1 MGVYKSGVI
10 PCQRQRPA
18 LTTFDRRRIFAHS
31 KAFVARQQ
39 RAVNVSPSRPIE
51 NASRAAKSR
60 TLPRKPNW
68 LHPKQTFLEGRMPGG
83 ANGARG
89 GLSVRSYNTCKI
101 NDLWLPR
108 IPLLYQPNVPA
119 SVTEVRPSKPRQRGK
134 ESQSSLCR
142 TIGGAPAQTRGLGRR
157 SPLSFG
163 RTIGNRCTPVYSV
176 EQKRCEDSELKRW
189 RQQAKSMRRPPAAS
203 VRTRRGFPISHS
215 AGRPVFQAQS
225 GCPGPQHD
233 ARKPG

>member
-1 MGVYKSGVI
+1 M
-10 PCQRQRPA
+10 C
-18 LTTFDRRRIFAHS
+18 
-31 KAFVARQQ
+31 
-39 RAVNVSPSRPIE
+39 
-51 NASRAAKSR
+51 
-60 TLPRKPNW
+60 
-68 LHPKQTFLEGRMPGG
+68 LEEQMVP
-83 ANGARG
+83 RG

-119 SVTEVRPSKPRQRGK
+119 SVTESAFMRCDLQTPSARQGVAIVSVTQSTCADPR
-134 ESQSSLCR
+134 
-142 TIGGAPAQTRGLGRR
+142 LGRR

-225 GCPGPQHD
+225 GCPGAQHD